1 MQDIRPDPLKS
12 KNSPTPTKPLPP
24 LAERLAW
31 PQARHPGKFADQ
43 IWRVERR
50 PDQGLVASTY
60 DMAGK
65 TP

>member
-1 MQDIRPDPLKS
+1 MKIAIA
-12 KNSPTPTKPLPP
+12 SPERNTSLPPTKTLPP

-43 IWRVERR
+43 IWTVERR

-60 DMAGK
+60 GMAGK